1 MEKKVNA
8 IDKFGFMPER
18 WSLFFDEYEIIP
30 VDDYDEVKK
39 CIDEY
44 TNKDGFYYPPLVHT
58 VKLDPITEEV
68 KEKIP
73 KTERPAH
80 LHKLRPS
87 HVIKIKRTIESLEQ
101 LRKGPTGFIIHLL
114 GYLFGRRFQFYDW
127 WFDGRIPMRNHHNVL
142 FAEKDMQDFAQH
154 SFLKWKTWRPDKQKL
169 FTNLLFMHSRATSYE
184 WDWERFMVE
193 YMVLDGCWNFY
204 SDGKINCP
212 HSDRLK
218 KILSDLKMKI
228 YEDKI
233 ERIVRLRNDL
243 FHETLWDEGQPCSA
257 AGNEAFAISYDI
269 MRINQRLFV
278 ALLEYSTNYIYTDWR
293 CLGRWSFK
301 S

>member
-1 MEKKVNA
+1 MKKEINV
-8 IDKFGFMPER
+8 IDKFGFMPKK

-58 VKLDPITEEV
+58 VKLDPITGEP
-68 KEKIP
+68 KEKIS
-73 KTERPAH
+73 KTERSAH
-80 LHKLRPS
+80 LYPLLPS
-87 HVIKIKRTIESLEQ
+87 HVIKIKRTIKPLEQ

-127 WFDGRIPMRNHHNVL
+127 WFDGRIPMRNPHNLL
-142 FAEKDMQDFAQH
+142 FTEKDMQDFARH
-154 SFLKWKTWRPDKQKL
+154 SFSKWKIWQSDKQKL
-169 FTNLLFMHSRATSYE
+169 FTNLLFMHSRAISYE
-184 WDWERFMVE
+184 WDWERFMIE
-193 YMVLDGCWNFY
+193 YTVFDGCWNFY
-204 SDGKINCP
+204 SGGNINYS
-212 HSDRLK
+212 HSGRLK
-218 KILSDLKMKI
+218 KILSDLGMKI

-233 ERIVRLRNDL
+233 ERIVKLRKDL
-243 FHETLWDEGQPCSA
+243 FHETLWDKGQPCSA
-257 AGNEAFAISYDI
+257 GDAEAFTSYYDL

-278 ALLEYSTNYIYTDWR
+278 ALLEYSTDYIYTDWR
-293 CLGRWSFK
+293 CLGLCSLK

>member
-1 MEKKVNA
+1 MKKEINV

-58 VKLDPITEEV
+58 
-68 KEKIP
+68 
-73 KTERPAH
+73 ERPEH
-80 LHKLRPS
+80 LYKLSPS
-87 HVIKIKRTIESLEQ
+87 HVIKIKRTIEPLEQ

-114 GYLFGRRFQFYDW
+114 AYLFGRRFQFYDW

-142 FAEKDMQDFAQH
+142 FTEKDMQDFVQH
-154 SFLKWKTWRPDKQKL
+154 SFSKWKTWRPNKQKL
-169 FTNLLFMHSRATSYE
+169 FTNLLFMHSRAISYE

-193 YMVLDGCWNFY
+193 YMVLDGCWNFRYGKANY
-204 SDGKINCP
+204 S

-218 KILSDLKMKI
+218 KILSDLGMQI

-233 ERIVRLRNDL
+233 KRIVKLRNDL
-243 FHETLWDEGQPCSA
+243 FHETLWDKGQPCSA
-257 AGNEAFAISYDI
+257 AGDEAFTSYYDM